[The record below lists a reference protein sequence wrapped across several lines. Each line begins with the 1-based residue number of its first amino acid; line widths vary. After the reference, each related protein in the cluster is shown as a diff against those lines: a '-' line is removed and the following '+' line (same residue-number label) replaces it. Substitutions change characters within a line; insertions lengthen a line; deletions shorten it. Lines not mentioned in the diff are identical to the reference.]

1 MTSSAS
7 RSRRHWPVKSLMVS
21 GMVIAVTT
29 GLAIG
34 LFVVTD
40 SSPGGGWVR
49 VGSIDDVRQRGVL
62 FVPELDAYVIA
73 DSQQPPLTLVA
84 RSPQMGER
92 VVYCSS
98 STWFEDQAHGS
109 KFDSL
114 GRYALG
120 PAPRGLDR
128 LATVVLDGQV
138 WTNPDD
144 ITLGPPRAA
153 HAKRPPAGPFCV
165 A

>member
-1 MTSSAS
+1 MTTSAS
-7 RSRRHWPVKSLMVS
+7 QSRRRWPVKSLVV
-21 GMVIAVTT
+21 GATVIAFTT
-29 GLAIG
+29 GIAIG
-34 LFVVTD
+34 LFFALD
-40 SSPGGGWVR
+40 SSPGAGWVR
-49 VGSIDDVRQRGVL
+49 VGSIDDVRHRGVL
-62 FVPELDAYVIA
+62 FLPGLDAYVIA

-92 VVYCSS
+92 VVYCPS
-98 STWFEDQAHGS
+98 STWFEDPAHGS

-138 WTNPDD
+138 WTNPDH
-144 ITLGPPRAA
+144 ITLGPPRAE
-153 HAKRPPAGPFCV
+153 HAPRPPTGPFCV